1 MYKEATID
9 EIKNEFKDEK
19 MLLIV
24 SRQQYNMNEIND
36 TINKFKSVFNNVT
49 VKKCRICDFDDNTTN
64 SYIDII
70 YDIETANDV
79 IRIAY
84 EPEDHE
90 ILFKVIKQ
98 RSKSQK
104 DARFKHNECYVLK

>member
-1 MYKEATID
+1 MNKEATIN

-49 VKKCRICDFDDNTTN
+49 VKKCCICDFNDNKIN

-70 YDIETANDV
+70 HDIESTNTEVHVFFSLQRKTHTCPFCSALTDK
-79 IRIAY
+79 IHDYRTS
-84 EPEDHE
+84 
-90 ILFKVIKQ
+90 VIK
-98 RSKSQK
+98 
-104 DARFKHNECYVLK
+104 DLPFM